1 MEKQPERV
9 EFAANLNTDFTVKLV
24 PDGQTSIKLIQV
36 TEAKTVGNFENFS
49 LLFRGSPD
57 ILLSQMT
64 HRLEHEKLG
73 EFLLFLVPTG
83 QDADGFQYEAVF
95 NRIIE

>member
-1 MEKQPERV
+1 MEKQPERD

-24 PDGQTSIKLIQV
+24 PDGQTSINLVQV
-36 TEAKTVGNFENFS
+36 TEAEVVGKFENFS

-83 QDADGFQYEAVF
+83 QDADGFLYEAVF
-95 NRIIE
+95 NRTIE